1 MLSMPYHMTDSGNI
15 QKYILNPFYQAMLVV
30 ILMIVF
36 GLVDVMLPH
45 SELVLDIDA
54 GTWIV
59 STAMI
64 LFYVILNSVVALRIE
79 PILPYWRN
87 SIFSYVGLLVIA
99 YGWSFLLSGKHIDD
113 VGSFRWLWFVLTLV
127 YLVFFTIAR
136 SMKRIVDIAIKQDRK
151 LRGED

>member
-1 MLSMPYHMTDSGNI
+1 MPYHMTDSGNI

-36 GLVDVMLPH
+36 GLIDVMLPH